1 MSNHSSTPPISV
13 PPTSSRQRRASIAS
27 GLSFPENKPG
37 SQSLNNPATGSSM
50 ASAMANAQPNH
61 RRRLSITTL
70 GLSGSPTQPLPF
82 GSRNFR
88 QSSISSSV
96 GSSSPG
102 NTEEAVA
109 EDLEN
114 SPPGGSGM
122 PRSPFAR
129 RLSFGAQALRDARG
143 GSIGNGR
150 YHLSPPV
157 SPPSPA
163 AGKRRTA
170 SSAGFPA
177 NTGYSGPSLSL
188 SASTNKGFPQN
199 NRSDTSRRPIGEG
212 FNWSEALRTRA
223 ERGPIS
229 PGSAQ
234 SLQGQ
239 GQGQGHH
246 RRAAS
251 IASMEPPVKEMPKQP
266 KQDNK
271 PDFFQEKILRGDFMD

>member
-13 PPTSSRQRRASIAS
+13 PPPSSRQRRASIAS
-27 GLSFPENKPG
+27 GLSFPEYRPG
-37 SQSLNNPATGSSM
+37 SQSLNNPASGGSM
-50 ASAMANAQPNH
+50 ANAMANAQPNH

-88 QSSISSSV
+88 QGSISSSV
-96 GSSSPG
+96 GSNSPS
-102 NTEEAVA
+102 NMEEAVV
-109 EDLEN
+109 EDIEN
-114 SPPGGSGM
+114 SPPSSGM

-129 RLSFGAQALRDARG
+129 RFSFGAQALRDARG
-143 GSIGNGR
+143 GSIGNG
-150 YHLSPPV
+150 
-157 SPPSPA
+157 
-163 AGKRRTA
+163 
-170 SSAGFPA
+170 
-177 NTGYSGPSLSL
+177 
-188 SASTNKGFPQN
+188 
-199 NRSDTSRRPIGEG
+199 EG
-212 FNWSEALRTRA
+212 FNWSETFRTRA

-234 SLQGQ
+234 TLPGQ
-239 GQGQGHH
+239 GQH

-266 KQDNK
+266 KQSNK